1 MIENREFDSR
11 PVHCRVQRVAQVNSA
26 FHPSGVGKSSPAYW
40 LGLRRG
46 SFACVG
52 WQVTL
57 CDPIWQVAQGRVSRR
72 GLYSALTLD
81 RYAGVD
87 VCVCAQYCEQDP
99 RCHRLLLT
107 DLLIAPMQLCTKV
120 PLLLNNILQHT
131 VDPHDKL
138 HLSACLEAL
147 EKSLSK

>member
-1 MIENREFDSR
+1 MLPMEKQFLLWGQALW
-11 PVHCRVQRVAQVNSA
+11 PPAGAGAVAEACAAPSA
-26 FHPSGVGKSSPAYW
+26 VLVCYDITLAVCWWCAYYMQW
-40 LGLRRG
+40 
-46 SFACVG
+46 
-52 WQVTL
+52 
-57 CDPIWQVAQGRVSRR
+57 
-72 GLYSALTLD
+72 
-81 RYAGVD
+81 
-87 VCVCAQYCEQDP
+87 CEQDR

-131 VDPHDKL
+131 VDPLDKL

>member
-1 MIENREFDSR
+1 MT
-11 PVHCRVQRVAQVNSA
+11 Q
-26 FHPSGVGKSSPAYW
+26 W
-40 LGLRRG
+40 
-46 SFACVG
+46 
-52 WQVTL
+52 
-57 CDPIWQVAQGRVSRR
+57 
-72 GLYSALTLD
+72 
-81 RYAGVD
+81 
-87 VCVCAQYCEQDP
+87 CEQDS

-131 VDPHDKL
+131 VDPLDKL